1 MKEKSFISL
10 QDRLISSKI
19 LKHLLYKNIFE
30 LKAVIFFVEIFL
42 SYENF
47 V

>member
-10 QDRLISSKI
+10 QDRIIPSKI
-19 LKHLLYKNIFE
+19 LKYLLYKNIFE
-30 LKAVIFFVEIFL
+30 LKALIFFFEIFE